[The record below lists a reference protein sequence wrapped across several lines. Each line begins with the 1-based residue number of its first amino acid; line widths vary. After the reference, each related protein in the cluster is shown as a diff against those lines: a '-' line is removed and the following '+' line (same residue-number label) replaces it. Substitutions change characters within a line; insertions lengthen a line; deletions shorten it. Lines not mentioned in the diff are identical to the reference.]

1 MGTFAGISQ
10 QQSFGRRPYTFSIG
24 FRSILQEY
32 PDTLRFIKVTDFKG
46 VPLQNVSVT
55 VHNTGGDSTTV
66 TDQGG
71 VAEIT
76 PDVGINVTVDLRQY
90 SIVRNGITYN
100 TTTSPFTRTLILDSI
115 IPHL

>member
-10 QQSFGRRPYTFSIG
+10 QQSLGRRPYTFSIG

-46 VPLQNVSVT
+46 VPMQNVSVT

-66 TDQGG
+66 TNQDG

-76 PDVGINVTVDLRQY
+76 PDVGVGILLDVRQY
-90 SIVRNGITYN
+90 YTELKNITYN
-100 TTTSPFTRTLILDSI
+100 TSIDPRIKTIILDTI